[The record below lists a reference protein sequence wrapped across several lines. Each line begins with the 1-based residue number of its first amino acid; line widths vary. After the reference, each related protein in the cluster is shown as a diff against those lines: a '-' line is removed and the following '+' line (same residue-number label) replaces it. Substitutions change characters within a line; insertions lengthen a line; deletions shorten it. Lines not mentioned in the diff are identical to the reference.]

1 VIVTE
6 RLRPHVFRLPIEKI
20 RAGYKSDIYFARTK
34 LILERDQ
41 RHDRVTMQVFQKH
54 PDAVVVGTDQTLAI
68 LHVGTGHYRDRR
80 KADALFDRYLS
91 AERRLYTAW
100 TLLPAIDW
108 SAYEP
113 VAREVF
119 EISRELAS
127 MWEPGWAELEVT
139 SLYDGETAKPHEPV
153 MHIEGK
159 YVEFAHLETLYLG
172 ALSEGTRVATN
183 TREVVAAA
191 RGKPV
196 IMFGARHQVH
206 EAQAGSGYAAFV
218 GGASAVSTDE
228 QGEWWGSTGLGTVPH
243 ALIAVYGGD
252 TTVATLKFDEYINRA
267 PDAVGHL
274 TAKGTAEGHVNVTS
288 LVDFNNDVVNTSLG
302 VAHALGARLWGVRV
316 DTSESLVDR
325 ALLRELE
332 EKEGVATA
340 GAGAQGAG
348 APGRGAELVEPL
360 RGVTPR
366 LVELLREALD
376 QSGYKHVRIVAS
388 GGFDAEKIRRFE
400 ELGVPVDVYGV
411 GSALVHGSG
420 FDHTADIVRVEG
432 RPLAKTGRRYM
443 ASERLH
449 PVDWPSLIGEPDWA
463 RSSS

>member
-1 VIVTE
+1 MPRTVGHTRPERRSRQGRLLRARRSPREYRPEARRADPRCASGWSRGAARPDRTRHARAFRWPHVIVAE

-34 LILERDQ
+34 LILERDK

-68 LHVGTGHYRDRR
+68 LHVGSGHYRDRTR
-80 KADALFDRYLS
+80 ADALFDRYLS

-113 VAREVF
+113 
-119 EISRELAS
+119 
-127 MWEPGWAELEVT
+127 
-139 SLYDGETAKPHEPV
+139 
-153 MHIEGK
+153 
-159 YVEFAHLETLYLG
+159 
-172 ALSEGTRVATN
+172 
-183 TREVVAAA
+183 
-191 RGKPV
+191 
-196 IMFGARHQVH
+196 
-206 EAQAGSGYAAFV
+206 
-218 GGASAVSTDE
+218 
-228 QGEWWGSTGLGTVPH
+228 GEWWGWTGLGTVPH
-243 ALIAVYGGD
+243 ALIAAYGGD

-274 TAKGTAEGHVNVTS
+274 TAKGTPEGHVNVTS

-325 ALLRELE
+325 AILRELE
-332 EKEGVATA
+332 ETEGVANS
-340 GAGAQGAG
+340 
-348 APGRGAELVEPL
+348 EL

-376 QSGYKHVRIVAS
+376 RNGYRHVRIVAS

-400 ELGVPVDVYGV
+400 ELRVPVDVYGV
-411 GSALVHGSG
+411 GSALVHGG
-420 FDHTADIVRVEG
+420 WFDHTADIVRVEG
-432 RPLAKTGRRYM
+432 RLLAKTGRRYI
-443 ASERLH
+443 ATAPLH
-449 PVDWPSLIGEPDWA
+449 QVDWRSLVSEKDWA
-463 RSSS
+463 HSSS